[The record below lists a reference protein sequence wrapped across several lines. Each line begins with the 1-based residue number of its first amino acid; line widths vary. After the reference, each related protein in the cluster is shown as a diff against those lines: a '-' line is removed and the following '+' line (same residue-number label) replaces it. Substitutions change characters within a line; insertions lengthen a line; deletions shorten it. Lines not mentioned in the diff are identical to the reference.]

1 MAHDLREMFSK
12 EREKKNP
19 AMKKGHEERF
29 LSKLE
34 DEMPIE
40 RPRKKMHT
48 TLWFQ
53 VAASVALLVS
63 VGLYVLNSDSEGD
76 IEQKGTQI
84 VDTNA
89 PITTKTISLGDLSP
103 DLKKIENYYLS
114 NINLELSD
122 LELDPENKEV
132 MDNFMERLGEL
143 DAEYRRLNQELNQFG
158 PNDPTINALI
168 GNLQLRLQLLQKLKS
183 KLNQLKSSKNEQK
196 SSHIV

>member
-1 MAHDLREMFSK
+1 MGHDLREMFNK
-12 EREKKNP
+12 EREKQNP
-19 AMKKGHEERF
+19 VMKKGHEDRF
-29 LSKLE
+29 LSRLE
-34 DEMPIE
+34 EEMPVQQA
-40 RPRKKMHT
+40 KKRVHT
-48 TLWFQ
+48 AFWLQ
-53 VAASVALLVS
+53 MAASVAVLVS
-63 VGLYVLNSDSEGD
+63 VGLYFLGSDNKQDVNEA
-76 IEQKGTQI
+76 GTKV
-84 VDTNA
+84 VDSNVQEAT
-89 PITTKTISLGDLSP
+89 TISLGDLSP

-122 LELDPENKEV
+122 LQVDPDNKEV

-158 PNDPTINALI
+158 PNDQTINALI

>member
-1 MAHDLREMFSK
+1 MAHDLREMFTK

-19 AMKKGHEERF
+19 VMQQGHEDRF

-34 DEMPIE
+34 DSIPVN
-40 RPRKKMHT
+40 RSKKKVSIAF
-48 TLWFQ
+48 WVQ
-53 VAASVALLVS
+53 IAASIALIISIGVYLINRDDDA
-63 VGLYVLNSDSEGD
+63 G
-76 IEQKGTQI
+76 IEETGAQI
-84 VDTNA
+84 VDGDT
-89 PITTKTISLGDLSP
+89 PQTVRSISLGDLSP

-122 LELDPENKEV
+122 LEVDDNNKEI

-158 PNDPTINALI
+158 PNDQTISALI